1 MVNDV
6 KTSTQL
12 QDETH
17 LRVLRLLENNAQMNQ
32 RELAENLGVS
42 LGKVNYCLKAL
53 LGRGLIKMHNFRNS
67 QNRLA
72 YVYLLTPSGIAE
84 KTLLTKR
91 FLDIKLAEYE
101 MLKQEIEA
109 LTKEVDGAVMQGG
122 QDEQ

>member
-1 MVNDV
+1 MVSDV

-101 MLKQEIEA
+101 MLKQEIET
-109 LTKEVDGAVMQGG
+109 LTKEVDGASMQGG
-122 QDEQ
+122 QDE

>member
-101 MLKQEIEA
+101 LLKQEIEA
-109 LTKEVDGAVMQGG
+109 LAQEVDGAAMQGG
-122 QDEQ
+122 QDE

>member
-109 LTKEVDGAVMQGG
+109 LTKEVDGAAIQGG

>member
-1 MVNDV
+1 MVSDV

-91 FLDIKLAEYE
+91 FLDIKLVEYE

-122 QDEQ
+122 QDE

>member
-1 MVNDV
+1 MVSDV

-53 LGRGLIKMHNFRNS
+53 LGRGLIKIHNFRNS

-91 FLDIKLAEYE
+91 FLDIKLVEYE

-122 QDEQ
+122 QDE

>member
-17 LRVLRLLENNAQMNQ
+17 LRVLRLLENNAHMNQ

>member
-1 MVNDV
+1 MANDV